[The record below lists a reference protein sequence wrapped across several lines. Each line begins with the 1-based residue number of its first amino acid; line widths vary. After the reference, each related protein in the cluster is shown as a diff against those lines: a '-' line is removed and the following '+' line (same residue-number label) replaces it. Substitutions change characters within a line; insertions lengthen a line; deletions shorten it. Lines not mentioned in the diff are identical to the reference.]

1 MIRRIALSSL
11 ALLLVAPARA
21 DKDLIRSS
29 RITPLEIRRK
39 HDKAAETAAK
49 DGFGPLPRAPKII
62 GGGNASP
69 GEYPWMAAL
78 VIADEPDNF
87 QGQFCGGSL
96 IHPRWILTAS
106 HCVSGSKASDIEVV
120 LGTNDLDSNSGFQRI
135 AVAEIVMA
143 PKYNDFTLDSDFAL
157 LRLAEP
163 ASASIPTI
171 PLIDDLALAAPGI
184 EAVITGWGDM
194 SNGERDYP
202 ALLQEVEVPVV
213 DLAVANATP
222 SYLGSLTANMLPA
235 GYPEGGKDSCYGD
248 SGGPMIVPSPVGP
261 GWMQAGIV
269 SFGAGCAEPGVYGIN
284 ARVSQFRRY
293 ILGHVLPNYTAW
305 EIANNRTGES
315 RDPDTNGFTNFED
328 FALPDH
334 TLNRTT
340 TLDSV
345 RLSYT
350 RPASASEVDYIIENA
365 PTAAGPWTVKSPS
378 FVSST
383 VAGAGLVLWT
393 VELPLIENIG
403 VFRVRAAISSGHA
416 TGPRP
421 FTFTSGTRGTLD
433 STDAGFS
440 RAYRLEGLPVNQPVS
455 VSLRSTDFD
464 AVLSVEV
471 AATGA
476 NVGTS
481 ASDNAEGLSGTDE
494 RLTFTPLADTTYIV
508 RASGGAGDFELNL
521 WSPVE
526 FAAQPALVIPQTRK
540 ATLKGSLAAT
550 DVYDPFFQPGGEYLK
565 DDFLLDP
572 TAVPTL
578 GLVELQMNSKGM
590 GASGINDFLGLID
603 AESGR
608 LIGSNDDRAL
618 RNNNSLLRFAPVP
631 GKSYVLRASSALEND
646 TGNYSVTGLL
656 PKIAPKTPVAPLALG
671 SSVKGKLAKGGER
684 DERSFTAKRDFLLDQ
699 VSADT
704 AVSLNLSSFAFDA
717 YLVVL
722 DATDLSIVA
731 EADQG
736 ASTGGLDD
744 AALTF
749 TAKADRRYLVRA
761 TTYLD
766 TQSGAYVLSAE
777 TAP

>member
-1 MIRRIALSSL
+1 MIRGIAFSSL

-49 DGFGPLPRAPKII
+49 DGFSPLPRAPKII

-78 VIADEPDNF
+78 VIADEPDNY

-120 LGTNDLDSNSGFQRI
+120 LGTNDLDSSSGFQRI

-202 ALLQEVEVPVV
+202 TLLQEVEVPVV

-235 GYPEGGKDSCYGD
+235 GYPEGGRDSCYGD

-315 RDPDTNGFTNFED
+315 RDPDSNGFTNFED

-345 RLSYT
+345 RLSYN
-350 RPASASEVDYIIENA
+350 RPANASEVDYIIENA

-383 VAGAGLVLWT
+383 DAGAGLVLWT
-393 VELPLIENIG
+393 VELPIIENIG

-421 FTFTSGTRGTLD
+421 LAFTSGTRGTLD
-433 STDAGFS
+433 ATDAGFS

-455 VSLRSTDFD
+455 VSLRSTDFN

-494 RLTFTPLADTTYIV
+494 RLTFTPLADTSYIV

-526 FAAQPALVIPQTRK
+526 FAAQPAVAIPLTRK
-540 ATLKGSLAAT
+540 ATLKGSLATT
-550 DVYDPFFQPGGEYLK
+550 DAFDPFFQPGGEYLK

-572 TAVPTL
+572 TAIPPL

-590 GASGINDFLGLID
+590 GASGIDDFLGLID

-608 LIGSNDDRAL
+608 LIASNDNRAL
-618 RNNNSLLRFAPVP
+618 WNNNSLLRFAPVP
-631 GKSYVLRASSALEND
+631 GKSYVLRASSSLEND

-656 PKIAPKTPVAPLALG
+656 PKITPKTPVAPLALG

-684 DERSFTAKRDFLLDQ
+684 DERSFTVKRDFLLDQ

-704 AVSLNLSSFAFDA
+704 AVRVNLSSFAFDA

-744 AALTF
+744 AFLTF